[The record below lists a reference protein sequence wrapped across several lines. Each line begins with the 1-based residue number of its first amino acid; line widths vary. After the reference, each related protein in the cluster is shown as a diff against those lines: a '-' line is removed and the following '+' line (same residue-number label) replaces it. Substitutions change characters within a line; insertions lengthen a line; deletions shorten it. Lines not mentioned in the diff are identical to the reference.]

1 MAANIPTPDPGVY
14 RWWFTEA
21 DTLQLLAPFNG
32 SITLSNLQAI
42 DHDGKKYY
50 ALYIGV
56 SPSSL
61 LGRYKWH
68 ISQKHTEGA
77 LRSGFLS
84 TLRHSISAL
93 LQTDCTQ
100 SEQAVTEMLKRSIFE
115 WDVTPNFEQIETTE
129 LQTYLYPLNVQKNVM
144 MQPQDLAVLKNL
156 RKLHKK

>member
-14 RWWFTEA
+14 RWWFTEQ
-21 DTLQLLAPFNG
+21 DTLRLLAPFNG
-32 SITLSNLQAI
+32 SITLSNLQAL

-50 ALYIGV
+50 ALYIGI
-56 SPSSL
+56 SKNDL
-61 LGRYKWH
+61 IGRYKWH
-68 ISQKHTEGA
+68 LNQKHSAATIHT
-77 LRSGFLS
+77 GFLS
-84 TLRHSISAL
+84 TMRRSISAL

-100 SEQAVTEMLKRSIFE
+100 SEQAVTDMLKRSIFE

-129 LQTYLYPLNVQKNVM
+129 LQTNLYPLNVQKNVM